1 MGKGSCGVCEVEPR
15 GASRHA
21 VCARK
26 SRARRREGATG
37 LEGRAR
43 REALSRVH
51 VEAIRVSVV
60 VIGFVIMV
68 CRVRGCAFVAVVVI
82 SGGMVVGVIVV
93 CMVVMVS
100 TRMRA
105 VYERGRA
112 RIGLGL

>member
-1 MGKGSCGVCEVEPR
+1 MGKGSSSVREVEPR
-15 GASRHA
+15 GATGHA

-26 SRARRREGATG
+26 SCARGREGTTG

-43 REALSRVH
+43 REALGRVH

-60 VIGFVIMV
+60 VVGFVIMV
-68 CRVRGCAFVAVVVI
+68 CRVRGCAFIAVVVI
-82 SGGMVVGVIVV
+82 SGSMVVGVIVV
-93 CMVVMVS
+93 CMMVMVS
-100 TRMRA
+100 TRMRS